1 MSANVG
7 KVLIFDLKG
16 PFAHFRKY
24 YTNSSSLSY
33 SFPPRTTIIGLVAGL
48 LGFERDSYYES
59 FNDDKCMVAVSIRAL
74 IRKIMQTMN
83 YTSTKS
89 YSLDKI
95 LAGGTNP
102 TQIPLEVVCPVHD
115 RELSYRIY
123 FSHTDPEIYG
133 GLRRRL
139 EEELF
144 VYPPYLGIT
153 EFIGEIDYINEGT
166 ISKPSKKDD
175 LIDIRSVCRKNAI
188 AINGLSFEIDGD
200 VLQYILEKM
209 PSDFSKD
216 RAVTRYNEYAFEKNN
231 NELRIK
237 SKEEFF
243 HLDYVESDRDVSEN
257 IIFM

>member
-1 MSANVG
+1 MSANLD

-48 LGFERDSYYES
+48 LGIERDSYYES
-59 FNDDKCMVAVSIRAL
+59 FNDGKCVVAVSIRAL

-123 FSHTDPEIYG
+123 FSHTDPEIYR
-133 GLRRRL
+133 GLKRRL

-153 EFIGEIDYINEGT
+153 EFVGEIDYINEGT
-166 ISKPSKKDD
+166 ISKTSKKAD
-175 LIDIRSVCRKNAI
+175 LIDIGSVCRKNAI
-188 AINGLSFEIDGD
+188 TGLSFEIDGD

-216 RAVTRYNEYAFEKNN
+216 RVVTRYNEYAFEKNN

-237 SKEEFF
+237 SKEELF
-243 HLDYVESDRDVSEN
+243 HVDYVESDRVVSEN

>member
-1 MSANVG
+1 MSANVD

-59 FNDDKCMVAVSIRAL
+59 FDDDKCRVAVSIRAL

-89 YSLDKI
+89 YSFDKI
-95 LAGGTNP
+95 LLGGTNP

-123 FSHTDPEIYG
+123 FSHTDPEIYR

-153 EFIGEIDYINEGT
+153 EFIGEINYINEGT
-166 ISKPSKKDD
+166 ISEPSKKDD
-175 LIDIRSVCRKNAI
+175 FIDIRSVCRKNAI
-188 AINGLSFEIDGD
+188 ADLSFESDGD

-209 PSDFSKD
+209 PSDFSND
-216 RAVTRYNEYAFEKNN
+216 RTVTRYNEYAFEKSG
-231 NELRIK
+231 NELCIK
-237 SKEEFF
+237 PKEEFF
-243 HLDYVESDRDVSEN
+243 HLDYVESDHVVSEN